1 MSRRWV
7 LQNSNAELGLGSCKK
22 LNIYCT
28 RSKWLGYR
36 GWWFGVGDPKGENGG
51 NAIEGDGVGIG
62 EWEEAWLVVW
72 LKAKRGQGDP
82 EPGKKKCNNHKK
94 LICSDCWAETTMWNR
109 VDVGRWRLMPWW
121 KAGEQTGRDDELIE
135 TGCVVAA
142 IDQEPIAWRRNDDI
156 VDDNEHTWRDRR
168 VREKHRETPE
178 PSCYTN
184 ILSFSFFFWI
194 KQKWI

>member
-1 MSRRWV
+1 MAGIQRLMVWSWRSKGREWRECNWRRWRGHWGMGRSV
-7 LQNSNAELGLGSCKK
+7 AGCLAEGKK
-22 LNIYCT
+22 RT
-28 RSKWLGYR
+28 RGPW
-36 GWWFGVGDPKGENGG
+36 
-51 NAIEGDGVGIG
+51 
-62 EWEEAWLVVW
+62 AW
-72 LKAKRGQGDP
+72 KK
-82 EPGKKKCNNHKK
+82 KKKCNNHKK
-94 LICSDCWAETTMWNR
+94 LICSDCWSETTMWNR